1 MCPRN
6 LAQEY
11 RRALGNLPAYASAA
25 DANPPRRSFR
35 PVFLSA
41 RQRAGVVP
49 LQRLAAEYASGGT
62 LDVNKLSAAPVSL
75 GGRGDLLGS
84 YNSAGIFFLGAYL
97 NWKL

>member
-1 MCPRN
+1 
-6 LAQEY
+6 
-11 RRALGNLPAYASAA
+11 
-25 DANPPRRSFR
+25 
-35 PVFLSA
+35 
-41 RQRAGVVP
+41 VVP